1 MTIIVGGVEC
11 CLLTE
16 VAELCGVGEERLSWF
31 RGGYSHLSGFPK
43 PVRKRFQSC
52 SGARGGGRALLFV
65 KSEIEEWVRHHD
77 CVEDLKSY
85 YAEYMRQRKDDIRT
99 YTVTPDP
106 GNALHIQF
114 LRGWFCTPEQREINE
129 RKIEWARRNKPVTK
143 REYLEEIE
151 WV

>member
-1 MTIIVGGVEC
+1 MTIIVDGVEC

-16 VAELCGVGEERLSWF
+16 VAELCGVGEERLNYF
-31 RGGYSHLSGFPK
+31 RGGYSHLENFPK

-65 KSEIEEWVRHHD
+65 KAEIEEWVRHHD
-77 CVEDLKSY
+77 CVEELKAY
-85 YAEYMRQRKDDIRT
+85 YTEYMRQRKDGIRT

-106 GNALHIQF
+106 GNSDMVLMMKSAWLPTQSETRNK
-114 LRGWFCTPEQREINE
+114 LLAQ
-129 RKIEWARRNKPVTK
+129 ARRNKPVTK